1 MQKQHLESRAP
12 QGASAIGAFCMALGG
27 ASVGVPWSDAL
38 FFAGPPMKCKVK
50 PFDESGLPPL
60 PLPAQLWMSI
70 VGRLGFCQREKQVV
84 ELILRHQKQ
93 KEIAHRLGITPST
106 VQSYLQ
112 RIYLRLRVSDEEA
125 LVLRIF
131 AESHGLGPSP
141 A

>member
-1 MQKQHLESRAP
+1 
-12 QGASAIGAFCMALGG
+12 
-27 ASVGVPWSDAL
+27 
-38 FFAGPPMKCKVK
+38 MKWNIK
-50 PFDESGLPPL
+50 PFDEKDLPPL
-60 PLPAQLWMSI
+60 PLPMQLWTSI
-70 VGRLGFCQREKQVV
+70 VSRLRLCQREEQVV

-93 KEIAHRLGITPST
+93 KEIARRLGITPST

-112 RIYLRLRVSDEEA
+112 RIYLRLRVADEEA